1 MSTPLN
7 PLIVA
12 RLRKYWMYPEP
23 EKLDDLFCELEG
35 WIHLLGPG
43 PAMPICDNCRNELSF
58 DWKLCRNC
66 YTGNVLCNVC
76 FECYD
81 CTRYKMFGDAYDSE
95 GCCECGTSCG
105 AYICHDCKIL
115 GDY

>member
-12 RLRKYWMYPEP
+12 RLRKYWIYPEP
-23 EKLDDLFCELEG
+23 EKLDDLFCELDG

-43 PAMPICDNCRNELSF
+43 PAMPICDNCREELSF
-58 DWKLCRNC
+58 DWRLCKNC
-66 YTGNVLCNVC
+66 PTYNVLCNSC
-76 FECYD
+76 YECYD
-81 CTRYKMFGDAYDSE
+81 CQMRYASS

-105 AYICHDCKIL
+105 AYVCRDCKIL